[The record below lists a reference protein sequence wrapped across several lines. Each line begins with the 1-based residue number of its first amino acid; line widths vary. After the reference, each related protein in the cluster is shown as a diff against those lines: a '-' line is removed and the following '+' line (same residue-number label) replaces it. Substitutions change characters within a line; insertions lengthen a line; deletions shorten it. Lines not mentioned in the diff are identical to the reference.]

1 MIGFVYYL
9 LKVMI
14 CSGLLF
20 CYYHLVLR
28 NKLFHQ
34 WNRFYLLAT
43 IVLSLT
49 IPCLEFKLWHNSEE
63 SSVSNIQLLQAVYSA
78 DEYVAEINTSK
89 DILSMEQW
97 SAIAYGSVSAVV
109 LILFIR
115 NKFMNHLQLFSYKP
129 EKWIGPAA
137 N

>member
-1 MIGFVYYL
+1 MIAFVYYL
-9 LKVMI
+9 LKVVI

-20 CYYHLVLR
+20 CYYHLALR

-49 IPCLEFKLWHNSEE
+49 IPCLKFNLWDNSEE
-63 SSVSNIQLLQAVYSA
+63 SSVSNIQLLQAVYTT

-89 DILSMEQW
+89 DVLSIEQW
-97 SAIAYGSVSAVV
+97 SVIAWAGIHLGPLPRNRIVSSS
-109 LILFIR
+109 
-115 NKFMNHLQLFSYKP
+115 MP
-129 EKWIGPAA
+129 
-137 N
+137 